1 MPNELSPIQKVLA
14 GERALPEQEMT
25 ATIEHIDE
33 ENRSVTF
40 SFSSEYEVQRWYGIE
55 VLDHSEGAVRLERI
69 NNGGAFLMDHNRWD
83 QRGVVLSAEIKDKR
97 GVCSVKL
104 SRNERGEELWQ
115 DILDGIRTQVSLHYI
130 IHEMVLE
137 KREGDLEY
145 YRVTDWEPTEISSV
159 SIAADPSVGMG
170 RSQDAGGKPQ
180 TLNPVTIKGV
190 RAMDDESVEV
200 EAPEASK
207 EKPAAAARSGGAPAA
222 KPAVKPAEKPVDHA
236 REIAAIGNEYGQPEL
251 AMRAIADGK
260 TVDQF
265 KDDLLQQHQERSSS
279 GDAKSTVVGLG
290 DLGLTDK
297 ERAQYSVL
305 GAIRGLL
312 NPKLAGFEREISEE
326 LADKTG
332 SDVRGILV
340 PYDVMGY
347 GLRQQEVGTAAKG
360 GDLVGQELH
369 FDKFIEAL
377 RQGTVLGSLGARVLT
392 GLVGNVDIPKQTG
405 KATFAWV
412 GEDGDSTDSDVDFG
426 LVSLSPETVTASVPL
441 TRRVMQQTGGSM
453 EMLVR
458 QDLMAGVYEALDTRL
473 LTDILATAGIGAV
486 PFAAAGAPTWA
497 EVVGLETEVA
507 EANALRNSPAY
518 LMRPALKGKL
528 KTTAKAAN
536 TAEFIWANNEVNGY
550 RGADIT
556 SMVASKILFGDFS
569 QAMIGLWGALDLT
582 VDKSTKAKSGGT
594 VLRLFQDADTA
605 VRHAGAFALGQ

>member
-1 MPNELSPIQKVLA
+1 M
-14 GERALPEQEMT
+14 
-25 ATIEHIDE
+25 
-33 ENRSVTF
+33 
-40 SFSSEYEVQRWYGIE
+40 
-55 VLDHSEGAVRLERI
+55 
-69 NNGGAFLMDHNRWD
+69 
-83 QRGVVLSAEIKDKR
+83 
-97 GVCSVKL
+97 
-104 SRNERGEELWQ
+104 
-115 DILDGIRTQVSLHYI
+115 

-180 TLNPVTIKGV
+180 TLNPVIIKGV
-190 RAMDDESVEV
+190 RAMSDENVEV
-200 EAPEASK
+200 EAPEASEK
-207 EKPAAAARSGGAPAA
+207 KPAAAARSGGGQAA
-222 KPAVKPAEKPVDHA
+222 KTTVKPAEKPIDHA

-251 AMRAIADGK
+251 AMRAIAEGK

-279 GDAKSTVVGLG
+279 GDTKSTVVGLG
-290 DLGLTDK
+290 DLGLSDK
-297 ERAQYSVL
+297 ERSQYSVL

-332 SDVRGILV
+332 SDARGILV
-340 PYDVMGY
+340 PYDVMGF
-347 GLRQQEVGTAAKG
+347 GLRQQEVATAAKG
-360 GDLVGQELH
+360 GDLVSQELH
-369 FDKFIEAL
+369 FDKFIDAL
-377 RQGTVLGSLGARVLT
+377 RQGTVLGSLGAKVLT

-412 GEDGDSTDSDVDFG
+412 GEDGDSSDSDVDFG

-486 PFAAAGAPTWA
+486 PFAAAGKPTWK
-497 EVVGLETEVA
+497 EVVALETEVA

-518 LMRPALKGKL
+518 LMRPALKGEL

-556 SMVASKILFGDFS
+556 SMVANKILFGDFS